1 MKTLS
6 KYFIA
11 ALLVGASLLT
21 SVVQAQDFKI
31 GIVNTDR
38 ILRDSNVAK
47 AAQAKLESEFLKRE
61 KDLNDAISAFKVS
74 AEKFER
80 DAPTLSEAQRVT
92 KQKQLIELD
101 RDLKRRQREFQEDL
115 GARKNEENQMLFE
128 KAGRAVKQVAE
139 SEKYDLILQTL
150 LVPHPCLVCIRFA
163 PRANVVLA
171 QTQPPSN

>member
-1 MKTLS
+1 MKTIRKNLLMALVAATAAFTGLS
-6 KYFIA
+6 
-11 ALLVGASLLT
+11 
-21 SVVQAQDFKI
+21 QAQDFKI

-47 AAQAKLESEFLKRE
+47 TAQAKLESEFLKRE
-61 KDLNDAISAFKVS
+61 KELNDAINTFKVT

-92 KQKQLIELD
+92 KQKQLIEQD

-139 SEKYDLILQTL
+139 SEKYDLILQDAAYFNPKHDITDKVIKAL
-150 LVPHPCLVCIRFA
+150 NASVGK
-163 PRANVVLA
+163 
-171 QTQPPSN
+171 

>member
-1 MKTLS
+1 MKTIRKNLLV
-6 KYFIA
+6 
-11 ALLVGASLLT
+11 ALLAGASAFASLA
-21 SVVQAQDFKI
+21 QAQDFKI

-61 KDLNDAISAFKVS
+61 KDLNDAINAFKGV

-80 DAPTLSEAQRVT
+80 DAPTLSEAQRVA
-92 KQKQLIELD
+92 KQKQLIEQD

-139 SEKYDLILQTL
+139 SEKYDLILQDAAYFNPKHDITDKVIKAL
-150 LVPHPCLVCIRFA
+150 NASVGK
-163 PRANVVLA
+163 
-171 QTQPPSN
+171 

>member
-1 MKTLS
+1 MKMLYKTL
-6 KYFIA
+6 
-11 ALLVGASLLT
+11 LVAMAVCASALT
-21 SVVQAQDFKI
+21 SLAHAQEFKV

-61 KDLNDAISAFKVS
+61 KDLKDGFGTLKTD

-80 DAPTLSEAQRVT
+80 DAPTLTESQRLA
-92 KQKQLIELD
+92 KQKQLMELD

-115 GARKNEENQMLFE
+115 GARKNEENQILFE

-139 SEKYDLILQTL
+139 TDKYDLVLQDAAYFNPKHDITEK
-150 LVPHPCLVCIRFA
+150 VIK
-163 PRANVVLA
+163 VLNA
-171 QTQPPSN
+171 SVGK

>member
-1 MKTLS
+1 MKTIRKNILVALVAVTS
-6 KYFIA
+6 TWAGIA
-11 ALLVGASLLT
+11 
-21 SVVQAQDFKI
+21 QAQDFKI

-47 AAQAKLESEFLKRE
+47 TAQAKLESEFLKRE
-61 KDLNDAISAFKVS
+61 KDLNEAINAFKGT

-80 DAPTLSEAQRVT
+80 DAPTLSEAQRLA
-92 KQKQLIELD
+92 KQKQLVEQD

-139 SEKYDLILQTL
+139 TEKYDLVLQDAAYFNPKHDITEKVIKAL
-150 LVPHPCLVCIRFA
+150 NA
-163 PRANVVLA
+163 SAGK
-171 QTQPPSN
+171 

>member
-1 MKTLS
+1 MTTIRKN
-6 KYFIA
+6 
-11 ALLVGASLLT
+11 LLVALVAVAS
-21 SVVQAQDFKI
+21 SWACIAQAQDFKI

-47 AAQAKLESEFLKRE
+47 IAQSKLESEFLKRE
-61 KDLNDAISAFKVS
+61 KDLNDAINTFKSA

-80 DAPTLSEAQRVT
+80 DAPTLSEAQRLA
-92 KQKQLIELD
+92 KQKQLVEQD

-139 SEKYDLILQTL
+139 TEKYDLVLQDAAYFNPKHDITEK
-150 LVPHPCLVCIRFA
+150 VIR
-163 PRANVVLA
+163 VLNA
-171 QTQPPSN
+171 SVGK

>member
-1 MKTLS
+1 MKTIRKNFLVALVAVVS
-6 KYFIA
+6 TWAGIA
-11 ALLVGASLLT
+11 H
-21 SVVQAQDFKI
+21 AQDFKI

-47 AAQAKLESEFLKRE
+47 TAQAKLESEFLKRE
-61 KDLNDAISAFKVS
+61 KDLNDAINVFKAG

-92 KQKQLIELD
+92 KQKQLVEQD

-139 SEKYDLILQTL
+139 SEKYDLVLQDAAYFNPKHDITDK
-150 LVPHPCLVCIRFA
+150 VIK
-163 PRANVVLA
+163 VLNA
-171 QTQPPSN
+171 SVGK

>member
-1 MKTLS
+1 MNTLC
-6 KYFIA
+6 KNLLI
-11 ALLVGASLLT
+11 ALLASA
-21 SVVQAQDFKI
+21 SVFIPLAHAQEFKV

-61 KDLNDAISAFKVS
+61 KDLNDAITSFKTS

-80 DAPTLSEAQRVT
+80 DAPTLAEVQRVA

-115 GARKNEENQMLFE
+115 SARKNEENQTLFE

-139 SEKYDLILQTL
+139 SEKYDLILQDAAYFNPKHDITEK
-150 LVPHPCLVCIRFA
+150 VI
-163 PRANVVLA
+163 NVLNA
-171 QTQPPSN
+171 SIGK

>member
-1 MKTLS
+1 MKTIRKNILVALVAVTS
-6 KYFIA
+6 TWAGIA
-11 ALLVGASLLT
+11 
-21 SVVQAQDFKI
+21 QAQDFKI

-47 AAQAKLESEFLKRE
+47 TAQAKLESEFLKRE
-61 KDLNDAISAFKVS
+61 KDLNEAINAFKGT

-80 DAPTLSEAQRVT
+80 DAPTLSEAQRLA
-92 KQKQLIELD
+92 KQKQLIEQD

-139 SEKYDLILQTL
+139 TEKYDLVLQDAAYFNPKHDITEK
-150 LVPHPCLVCIRFA
+150 VIK
-163 PRANVVLA
+163 VLNA
-171 QTQPPSN
+171 SVGK

>member
-1 MKTLS
+1 MTNFRKN
-6 KYFIA
+6 
-11 ALLVGASLLT
+11 LLLAVLVCAST
-21 SVVQAQDFKI
+21 FTGWANAQDFKI

-61 KDLNDAISAFKVS
+61 KDLNEAISAFKSS

-80 DAPTLSEAQRVT
+80 DAPTMSETSRAA
-92 KQKQLIELD
+92 KQKQLIDQD

-128 KAGRAVKQVAE
+128 RAGRAVKQVAE
-139 SEKYDLILQTL
+139 SEKYDLILQDAAYFNPKHDITEK
-150 LVPHPCLVCIRFA
+150 VIRA
-163 PRANVVLA
+163 LNASVGK
-171 QTQPPSN
+171 

>member
-11 ALLVGASLLT
+11 TLVVGASLLT
-21 SVVQAQDFKI
+21 SAVQAQDFKI

-139 SEKYDLILQTL
+139 SEKYDLILQDAAYFNPKHDITEKVIKAL
-150 LVPHPCLVCIRFA
+150 NASVGK
-163 PRANVVLA
+163 
-171 QTQPPSN
+171 

>member
-1 MKTLS
+1 MKTHC
-6 KYFIA
+6 KN
-11 ALLVGASLLT
+11 LLISLVVGAAALT
-21 SVVQAQDFKI
+21 SVAQAQDFKI

-80 DAPTLSEAQRVT
+80 DAPTLSEAQRVN

-139 SEKYDLILQTL
+139 SEKYDLILQDAAYFNPKHDITEKVIKAL
-150 LVPHPCLVCIRFA
+150 NASVGK
-163 PRANVVLA
+163 
-171 QTQPPSN
+171 